1 MKKERLQAPARSK
14 AQVNDL
20 QKNQSA
26 CGGPQMKIETKSAM
40 LKTRNHNPGAKTF
53 PRPVGAMALHFSL
66 CILTF
71 SFLPLRPSTSF
82 AGTKSPSEYIS
93 RNSLSA
99 NRLAGTSQDV
109 NTPGTPNRQGQSEP
123 NRLTIAGNTTSYTRD
138 QMRQTILSVPEGKKN
153 NKSKDELKRLIQQVR
168 SIEFKSQRSPE
179 PTIAVEPAPTMKPNK
194 VSLNVENQKLDKRKE
209 TEAKLPYEP
218 IADQTLE
225 KLKTLS
231 QHPDQVNN
239 PFQLAEILFLSGCLK
254 EAATFYQEALN
265 RIGKDS
271 SSPAEDRAWILF
283 QIGNC
288 LQNDDP
294 PTAIKAY
301 RQLITEYPSAP
312 WTEIAKTLERLIDWY
327 QKDKPRE
334 SIAERKL

>member
-1 MKKERLQAPARSK
+1 MTGRQWPLLT
-14 AQVNDL
+14 N
-20 QKNQSA
+20 
-26 CGGPQMKIETKSAM
+26 GTQMNIETKSTM
-40 LKTRNHNPGAKTF
+40 LRTRNHNPGTKTF
-53 PRPVGAMALHFSL
+53 LRPVGAMALHFSL
-66 CILTF
+66 CIFTF

-82 AGTKSPSEYIS
+82 AGTES
-93 RNSLSA
+93 RESCIV
-99 NRLAGTSQDV
+99 NRESNHESQTTSHKV
-109 NTPGTPNRQGQSEP
+109 VIEP
-123 NRLTIAGNTTSYTRD
+123 NRVIAENSITHTEGQLKRA
-138 QMRQTILSVPEGKKN
+138 ILSVPEKKKD

-179 PTIAVEPAPTMKPNK
+179 PTIAVESAPTMEPNK
-194 VSLNVENQKLDKRKE
+194 VSLNVENQKENKKKE
-209 TEAKLPYEP
+209 IEAKLPYEP

-231 QHPDQVNN
+231 QHADQVNN

-265 RIGKDS
+265 RTGKDS
-271 SSPAEDRAWILF
+271 NSPAEDRAWILF